1 MRRVLLFFIL
11 LLILQSCATK
21 KYTTIRLLPEGIKS
35 ATEEIFVVDNNQKKL
50 LQKKE
55 MVFTKNGRIKYS
67 KTVDSLGNLLQET
80 EKKLWF
86 VVERYQNKEPYY
98 SKTRWK
104 PNQRERIS
112 CYTQKQYKQNEAIY
126 HYNTDGTIDKI
137 VDNFTTFYT
146 QYYFYTNKALSKI
159 VTKDKNDLLID
170 EVLVRCETKDEKGT
184 CLKETRISTKTNRK
198 EEILFFPIY
207 D

>member
-1 MRRVLLFFIL
+1 MMRVIFFLIL
-11 LLILQSCATK
+11 LITLQSCATK
-21 KYTTIRLLPEGIKS
+21 KYTKIRLLPEGIKS
-35 ATEEIFVVDNNQKKL
+35 ATEEIYVIANNQKKL

-67 KTVDSLGNLLQET
+67 KTVDSLGNILQET

-86 VVERYQNKEPYY
+86 VVEKYPNKETYY
-98 SKTRWK
+98 CKTRWK

-126 HYNTDGTIDKI
+126 HYNSDETIDKI

-159 VTKDKNDLLID
+159 VIKDKNDILVD
-170 EVLVRCETKDEKGT
+170 EVLISCETKDEKGT
-184 CLKETRISTKTNRK
+184 CLKETRISTKTNHK
-198 EEILFFPIY
+198 EEILFSPIY

>member
-1 MRRVLLFFIL
+1 MKVLLFIIL
-11 LLILQSCATK
+11 LITLQSCATK
-21 KYTTIRLLPEGIKS
+21 KYVKTRLLPEGIKS
-35 ATEEIFVVDNNQKKL
+35 ATEETYVVLNNQKKL
-50 LQKKE
+50 LQKKQ
-55 MVFTKNGRIKYS
+55 MVFTGNGRIKYS

-86 VVERYQNKEPYY
+86 VVERYPNKEPYY
-98 SKTRWK
+98 CKTRWK

-137 VDNFTTFYT
+137 VDNFTTFHT
-146 QYYFYTNKALSKI
+146 QYFYYTNNELSKI
-159 VTKDKNDLLID
+159 VTKDKNDKLVD
-170 EVLVRCETKDEKGT
+170 EVAIKCETKDEKGV
-184 CLKETRISTKTNRK
+184 CLKETRISITTNHK
-198 EEILFFPIY
+198 EEILFSPNF

>member
-1 MRRVLLFFIL
+1 MKVLLFFIL
-11 LLILQSCATK
+11 LLTLQSCTTK
-21 KYTTIRLLPEGIKS
+21 KYAKTRLLPKGIKS
-35 ATEEIFVVDNNQKKL
+35 ATEEIYVVVNNQKKL

-55 MVFTKNGRIKYS
+55 MVFTRNGRIKYS
-67 KTVDSLGNLLQET
+67 KTVDSLGNPLQET

-86 VVERYQNKEPYY
+86 VVETYPNKEPYY
-98 SKTRWK
+98 CKTRWK

-137 VDNFTTFYT
+137 VDNFTTFHT
-146 QYYFYTNKALSKI
+146 QYFYYTNNELAKI
-159 VTKDKNDLLID
+159 VTKDKNDKLVD

-184 CLKETRISTKTNRK
+184 CLKETRISTKTNHK
-198 EEILFFPIY
+198 EEILFSPIY
-207 D
+207 E